1 MNSALVEC
9 ACPLKEPQVQYS
21 FARSHMPE
29 KRIIILDGAGSD
41 DPDLTPVLNVLSE
54 MLKEDG
60 AQVETFHLGEMKL
73 AHCLG
78 CFDCWVKTP
87 GMCVEADAGREIAQA
102 IIRSDVTV
110 LFTPVT
116 FGGYS
121 PELKKMADRFI
132 PLIPPFFE
140 MDHGEVHHPPRY
152 AHRPRLMMV
161 GVQRHPN
168 PHEAHIFKTLAGRN
182 AINLHPPT
190 YAAEVVLATDDPD
203 TLRGCFESMLNRC
216 DALPFGD
223 AAASLM
229 PAPVIPGASKE
240 PAGAQ
245 RALLILGSPKTKEPS
260 TSGVLGGY
268 LLDRL
273 KQRGWETESLTL
285 RAWLNRPEGEAEL
298 LSAVEHAGLI
308 LLVFPLYVDAL
319 PYLVTKA
326 LTLIAAHRRAGG
338 QSSGPP
344 LVAIV
349 NSGFPETHQNSV
361 ALAICRE
368 FAAQS
373 GFTWAGGLALG
384 AGGMIGGQPLTG
396 AKRSGPPVQHV
407 IAALEMTAAALAEG
421 RPVPAEA
428 VSMIGKSPMPFAIW
442 RWLYV
447 RIGGKGFEK
456 LAAKNGIS
464 KDQLRA
470 QPYAA

>member
-1 MNSALVEC
+1 MLRKNV
-9 ACPLKEPQVQYS
+9 V
-21 FARSHMPE
+21 
-29 KRIIILDGAGSD
+29 ILDGTASGDTDFS
-41 DPDLTPVLNVLSE
+41 PILSVLSHV
-54 MLKEDG
+54 LKADG
-60 AQVETFHLGEMKL
+60 AQVETFPLREIKL

-78 CFDCWVKTP
+78 CFGCWIKTP
-87 GMCVEADAGREIAQA
+87 GICVEADAGRDIAKA

-121 PELKKMADRFI
+121 PELKKMVDRFVQ
-132 PLIPPFFE
+132 LVSPFFQ

-152 AHRPRLMMV
+152 AHRPRIMVV

-168 PHEAHIFKTLAGRN
+168 PHEAHIFKTLVGRN
-182 AINLHPPT
+182 AINLHPPS
-190 YAAEVVLATDDPD
+190 YAAEVVSATDGADA
-203 TLRGCFESMLNRC
+203 LRGRFESLLTRS

-223 AAASLM
+223 AAKSLM
-229 PAPVIPGASKE
+229 PASVMPGTAVEPVSAR
-240 PAGAQ
+240 
-245 RALLILGSPKTKEPS
+245 RALLIVGSPKTKESS
-260 TSGVLGGY
+260 TSGLLGGY

-273 KQRGWETESLTL
+273 KERGWEAESLTL
-285 RAWLNRPEGEAEL
+285 RASLNRPEGEGEL
-298 LSAVEHAGLI
+298 LSSVERAGLI

-326 LTLIAAHRRAGG
+326 LAVIAAHRRAVRERSP
-338 QSSGPP
+338 QP

-384 AGGMIGGQPLTG
+384 GGGAIGSQPLTG
-396 AKRSGPPVQHV
+396 AKRSGPQVQYV

-421 RPVPAEA
+421 LPVPAEA
-428 VSMIGKSPMPFAIW
+428 VRMIARNRIPFALW
-442 RWLYV
+442 RWLYTW
-447 RIGGKGFEK
+447 IGGKGFEK

-464 KDQLRA
+464 KDKLLA